1 MAKRRANGEGN
12 IRKRDDG
19 RWEGRIVVGHKD
31 GGDPIFRYTHDNSQK
46 GLVPK
51 LRRMQDVYAG
61 VELAEDCKLTLG
73 EWLDLW
79 IEEYAPATSRP
90 STLQGYRMYTR
101 NYVKPYLGKKRITSL
116 RTEDFQK
123 LYGKLRESGRIHE
136 HPEYGHS
143 LSDSTV
149 ARIHSMLRLAM
160 QSEKQERLIPVNP
173 TANAVPPKPGSRQ
186 MKILNDEQLDKFMAA
201 IKSDPAWYAFFYT
214 EMTTGLRRGEICGL
228 RWDDFDEKEGT
239 LKVRRSIHMEK
250 GGRLVAGETKTGTGK
265 RTIILPESTANLLRE
280 RKRGSYSAWIF
291 PNLTF
296 PEKPLSPNSAYYQLK
311 KILKVAG
318 LPDIRFHDCRH
329 TFSSHALASG
339 VDPKTLSGILGHTN
353 ASFTLDTY
361 AHVTGEMQKRAA
373 GIVGAFIED
382 II

>member
-19 RWEGRIVVGHKD
+19 RWEGRIVVGHKENSE
-31 GGDPIFRYTHDNSQK
+31 PIFRYVHDGSQK

-51 LRRMQDVYAG
+51 LRWMQDVYAG

-79 IEEYAPATSRP
+79 IEEHAPATSRD
-90 STLQGYRMYTR
+90 STLAGYRTYAK
-101 NYVKPYLGKKRITSL
+101 NYIKPNLGSKRITAL

-123 LYGKLRESGRIHE
+123 LYAKLREGGRIHE

-143 LSDSTV
+143 LADSTV

-160 QSEKQERLIPVNP
+160 ETAKQERLIPVNP
-173 TANAVPPKPGSRQ
+173 VANAIPPKAARHP

-201 IKSDPAWYAFFYT
+201 IKKDGNWYAFFYT

-239 LKVRRSIHMEK
+239 LKVRRSIRMEK

-265 RTIILPESTANLLRE
+265 HTIVLPESTAELLRE
-280 RKRGSYSAWIF
+280 RKRSSYSAWIF

-296 PEKPLSPNSAYYQLK
+296 PEKPLSPNVAYHQLK
-311 KILKVAG
+311 KVLKDAG

-339 VDPKTLSGILGHTN
+339 VDPKTLSVILGHTN